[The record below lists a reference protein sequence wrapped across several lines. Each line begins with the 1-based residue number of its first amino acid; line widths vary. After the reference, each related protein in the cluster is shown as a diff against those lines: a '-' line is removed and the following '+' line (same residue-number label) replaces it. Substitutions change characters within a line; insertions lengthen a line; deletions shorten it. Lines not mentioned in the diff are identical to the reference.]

1 MKTHYSTAPA
11 ARRNRARLGVEALE
25 GREVPA
31 TLLDLTAPG
40 SQVTASGAI
49 FQQTAP
55 VATGD
60 FHTFLSVQH
69 NSMESGYNTDA
80 RPFQLDQVGDLT
92 VTHSLQLADIPTVTV
107 GTTVYRLFV
116 LDIDQTTKKPLISLE
131 DLRIYLGST
140 GDLTGYNSRTDTL
153 AGLTPIFD
161 MDAAQDFT
169 VRLNWE
175 LNGTSAP
182 GDAYVL
188 IPDSM
193 FTGGGTFVYLY
204 SKFSGA
210 TDGAESWGVLP
221 VTPTT
226 GTASIS
232 GFVFGDTVGGI
243 GGDGIF
249 TPPAEQGVPGVTMR
263 LEREISPGVWQFVA
277 ETTTSAA
284 LGMEGS
290 YSFTDVAA
298 GSYRVTRVDNPFPN
312 DIFNGLNHVGTVNG
326 MTTGTDDNPGI
337 GEDPPAVDSISGIVL
352 GVGDSGIDYNF
363 GMLPINGG

>member
-1 MKTHYSTAPA
+1 VKTHYSVSPA
-11 ARRNRARLGVEALE
+11 YRQNRARLGVEALE

-31 TLLDLTAPG
+31 TLLDLTTAG
-40 SQVTASGAI
+40 SQVMANGAI

-55 VATGD
+55 VESSD
-60 FHTFLSVQH
+60 FLTFLSVQR

-107 GTTVYRLFV
+107 GTTAYRLFV

-140 GDLTGYNSRTDTL
+140 GDLTGYNSKTETL
-153 AGLTPIFD
+153 AGLTPIFN
-161 MDAAQDFT
+161 MDTAQDVT
-169 VRLNWE
+169 VRLNWA

-182 GDAYVL
+182 GDAYVM
-188 IPDSM
+188 IPDSA

-210 TDGAESWGVLP
+210 TDGAESWGVFP
-221 VTPTT
+221 VTPA

-232 GFVFGDTVGGI
+232 GFVFGDLVPV

-249 TPPAEQGVPGVTMR
+249 QPPDDPGIDQVTMR
-263 LEREISPGVWQFVA
+263 LEREVSPDVWLFVA
-277 ETTTSAA
+277 QTMTD
-284 LGMEGS
+284 GS
-290 YSFTDVAA
+290 GAYSFTNLTE
-298 GSYRVTRVDNPFPN
+298 GSYRVTRVDEGLFPD
-312 DIFNGLNHVGTVNG
+312 DIFNGLNHVGTVNSV
-326 MTTGTDDNPGI
+326 TTGTDDNPGT
-337 GEDPPAVDSISGIVL
+337 GETDPPTVDSISDIVL

-363 GMLPINGG
+363 AMLPDTGGGT